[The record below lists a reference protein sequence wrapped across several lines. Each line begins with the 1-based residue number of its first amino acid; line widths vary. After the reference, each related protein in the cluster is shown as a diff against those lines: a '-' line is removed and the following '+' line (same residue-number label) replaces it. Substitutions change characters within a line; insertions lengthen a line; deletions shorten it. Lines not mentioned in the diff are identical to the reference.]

1 MAIDFSFL
9 DAAAPQPQQQAAPQ
23 DDVANVT
30 LRVDSDAMLLCDGED
45 MDIHLKGGVITKVQL
60 PVGQHLLEFLSEEN
74 PDVKVERVVD
84 FENAGKNYLVNVSN
98 LTASLLKSLKSLG
111 HWPVIAV

>member
-9 DAAAPQPQQQAAPQ
+9 DGVAPQQQQQAAPQ

-30 LRVDSDAMLLCDGED
+30 LRVDADAMLLCDGEY

-74 PDVKVERVVD
+74 PEADVDAILQEVPRIVT
-84 FENAGKNYLVNVSN
+84 YLRGFSPIWQD
-98 LTASLLKSLKSLG
+98 LESGRRAHML
-111 HWPVIAV
+111 